1 MQQKSQ
7 LSLVGVLFSP
17 HLSSPAAIV
26 PQRDQLNDF
35 TTDGAAVV
43 VSASKEMAHN
53 DEQSRKKYFAK
64 YLLDRF
70 VGVVWLRRQNRSD

>member
-1 MQQKSQ
+1 MPEKSQ

-17 HLSSPAAIV
+17 LLSSPPAAIV

-53 DEQSRKKYFAK
+53 DG
-64 YLLDRF
+64 LPD
-70 VGVVWLRRQNRSD
+70 